1 MPNKTSTCPGCRKK
15 FFFSGSHEEI
25 ELARRKSWERHK
37 ALHQLF
43 DPNPSMPIDEVI
55 KDTSAFLR
63 GLSDIL
69 RQDYL
74 KVIKVVN
81 ISRLVLKHK
90 EVDYGVLLK
99 RLTND
104 LKGNDKGG
112 AIEELS
118 SSEQCSLERIMVSFS
133 RYQRSS
139 LLATLRKQRVL
150 RKIITFHGPFRNQR
164 SKDFAEGLIDLFQK
178 NYANELLN
186 DFERIYSEQ
195 LCGLERI
202 SLEALSSAIDTMR
215 LCVETRVRL
224 PCYLTVAAAYKEQMP
239 DKKFVSDALKLF
251 TDFIY
256 LDISKKAYDP
266 IVGDFMAE
274 VHSEYLKEARDHLE
288 TAPFVVCDFYQ
299 TAIKENRLD
308 LSEWQGTFDRTAS
321 YLTGRRPSI
330 AGTYLVD
337 PNTEN
342 RELQDRK
349 AAIREAGSGL
359 FSEKHLD
366 KSEAAFRKRTT
377 PGKKTG

>member
-25 ELARRKSWERHK
+25 ELARRKSWKRHK

-118 SSEQCSLERIMVSFS
+118 SSERCSLERIMVSFS
-133 RYQRSS
+133 LYQRSS
-139 LLATLRKQRVL
+139 LLATLQKQRIL
-150 RKIITFHGPFRNQR
+150 RKIITFHGPFRNRR
-164 SKDFAEGLIDLFQK
+164 SKGFAEGLIDLFQK
-178 NYANELLN
+178 NYANERLN

-195 LCGLERI
+195 LCGLKRI
-202 SLEALSSAIDTMR
+202 SLEALSSAIDTMK

-239 DKKFVSDALKLF
+239 DKKLVSDTLKLF
-251 TDFIY
+251 TNFVY

-274 VHSEYLKEARDHLE
+274 VHSEYLKEARDQLE
-288 TAPFVVCDFYQ
+288 TGPLVVSDFYQ
-299 TAIKENRLD
+299 EAIKENRLD
-308 LSEWQGTFDRTAS
+308 LSEWQDTFDKSAC

-337 PNTEN
+337 SHTEK

-359 FSEKHLD
+359 FSEKQLD
-366 KSEAAFRKRTT
+366 KSEAAFRERTT